1 MTNLVF
7 QQIFPTNKR
16 KKVNEFLFISK
27 NSTNLAAHEEICR
40 TLVLLLKILDSQYG
54 SGFNNESNSLFSLG
68 SSKSQ
73 SSFGFHFNYDPT
85 PQTTKEVH
93 IQLFATVIEAIPWGI
108 VGASGDNSQNLI
120 PFKQVVDILIRGAIH
135 PDSRISMASIKSLKY
150 LASKKNPTSL
160 MTIYAKLAFHFL
172 TKLAQLMIH
181 NIYTQTNS
189 PNY

>member
-1 MTNLVF
+1 MKLVTNLVF
-7 QQIFPTNKR
+7 QQNFPTNKR
-16 KKVNEFLFISK
+16 KINEFLFISK

-108 VGASGDNSQNLI
+108 VGASGDNNQNLI

-150 LASKKNPTSL
+150 LASKRTPL
-160 MTIYAKLAFHFL
+160 
-172 TKLAQLMIH
+172 
-181 NIYTQTNS
+181 
-189 PNY
+189 P